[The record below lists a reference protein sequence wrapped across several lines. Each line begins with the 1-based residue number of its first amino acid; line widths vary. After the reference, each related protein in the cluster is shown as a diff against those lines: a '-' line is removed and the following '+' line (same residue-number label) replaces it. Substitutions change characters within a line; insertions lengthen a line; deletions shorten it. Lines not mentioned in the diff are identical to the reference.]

1 MIKVT
6 CGKGEEYLTEDEKEK
21 VNQIS
26 QAYFDKISNHI
37 KDIEE
42 FEVHLKCHKKEG
54 NTKRYVLGIRIVADG
69 QDFDSEVEDYNLND
83 GIKKAIVKIQNEIEH
98 KIHKSDQGRKPRK
111 K

>member
-54 NTKRYVLGIRIVADG
+54 KVKRYEVVVKVIGDGKLFDADG
-69 QDFDSEVEDYNLND
+69 DEWDLN
-83 GIKKAIVKIQNEIEH
+83 KAVKTAFEKILSEIEH
-98 KIHKSDQGRKPRK
+98 RVRKQDK
-111 K
+111 